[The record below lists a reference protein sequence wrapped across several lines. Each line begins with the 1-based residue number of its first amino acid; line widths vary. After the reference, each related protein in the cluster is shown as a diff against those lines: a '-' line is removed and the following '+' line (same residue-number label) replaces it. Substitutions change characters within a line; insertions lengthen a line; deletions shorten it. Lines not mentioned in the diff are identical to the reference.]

1 VPALGDDQTHPAPLL
16 TDAPFVRGVCPV
28 LEVPF
33 HEDGAVDHDGF
44 DRVVAQV
51 LASGVRS
58 VMFPGFASEFHKLGS
73 AERTALRDQLL
84 MVTATREDV
93 AAIVSVPDH
102 ATRIAVAEAREAVE
116 AGADAI
122 NVLPPHFLGPPA
134 TAVGEH
140 LTALLDSVSPTP
152 VVLQYAPA
160 QVGVTIDVPTIKR
173 LAADHPNLALVK
185 VESVPPGRLVA
196 ALRQPP
202 RPVHSMVGYAGIQ
215 MIDALER
222 GAVGV
227 QPGCSFPEIYQAV
240 WRFWEAGAR
249 DDALALHRRLL
260 PYLTYFMSGVELMVA
275 MEKHVSMRR
284 GWFASD
290 HCRAPGHVLDAHE
303 RRLIA
308 TFLDDFADL
317 LS

>member
-1 VPALGDDQTHPAPLL
+1 MTAPGG
-16 TDAPFVRGVCPV
+16 TGEPFVRGVCPV

-33 HEDGAVDHDGF
+33 HEDGSVDHDGF
-44 DRVVAQV
+44 ERVVAQV
-51 LASGVRS
+51 LGSGVRS
-58 VMFPGFASEFHKLGS
+58 VMFPGFASEFHKLTS
-73 AERTALRDQLL
+73 AERTGLRDQLL
-84 MVTATREDV
+84 AVTAARDDV
-93 AAIVSVPDH
+93 TAIVSVPDH
-102 ATRIAVAEAREAVE
+102 ATHVAVAEARGAVD

-122 NVLPPHFLGPPA
+122 NVLPPHFLGPSA

-140 LTALLDSVSPTP
+140 LAALLDAVAPAP

-160 QVGVTIDVPTIKR
+160 QVGVTVDVSTIKR
-173 LAADHPNLALVK
+173 LAGDHSNLALVK

-196 ALRQPP
+196 ALLEPP

-227 QPGCSFPEIYQAV
+227 QPGCSFPEIYQTIWRYWDNGEHAEAV
-240 WRFWEAGAR
+240 
-249 DDALALHRRLL
+249 ALHRRLL

-290 HCRAPGHVLDAHE
+290 HCRSPGHLLDAHE
-303 RRLIA
+303 RHLITA
-308 TFLDDFADL
+308 FLADFADL
-317 LS
+317 LA